1 MTVHS
6 PLLRAAALGR
16 PVRGRLVGGAVLSA
30 VALGAAVALMATSG
44 YLISR
49 ASQRPEIL
57 TLTVAIVGVRF
68 FALLRAVAR
77 YAERL
82 VTHDA
87 ALRVLVEARVA
98 FLRRILRMPAGAL
111 PRDGDVL
118 SRAVADVD
126 RLQHLFIRA
135 LAPPVVAAAVI
146 AGTAG
151 AAWLMLPAGG
161 AVVLSLLAATAVLV
175 PMLSVA
181 VTRRAQ
187 RRQAAARGLL
197 ATEVT
202 EAVAAAPE
210 LVAWGRG
217 DDQAARVAAA
227 DGALQRLVVRDA
239 LGAALAAS
247 VGTAAAGMTVVA
259 LLLVGVPAVA
269 DGSLAPVL
277 LASLALMG
285 LAAFEA
291 VNALPA
297 AAQGMAGT
305 AAAAARLQDLGSSP
319 APAAGTLASPRG
331 PISVALDGAVAAPA
345 PGAPPAVRGATLRI
359 GPGERV
365 ALVGPSGC
373 GKSTLAR
380 MLAGLV
386 PVAAGTATVDGRPL
400 GDLDPVALRDR
411 VRLCDQDAHLF
422 ATSIAENVRIGR
434 PDAGDGEIREVLG
447 RLGLG
452 PWVDALPEGPGTDV
466 GDDGSRVSGGQRQR
480 IAVARGLIARPDLL
494 VVDEPTSHLDD
505 AAAARFVDD
514 LLGAG
519 DGTAVLMTTHRLA
532 GLERFDRVLVMRDGV
547 IAEDGPPAHLER
559 AGGAYAAMLAAAR
572 EVDG

>member
-16 PVRGRLVGGAVLSA
+16 PVRGRLVAGVVLSA
-30 VALGAAVALMATSG
+30 LALGAAVALMGTSG

-49 ASQRPEIL
+49 AAEQPPVL
-57 TLTVAIVGVRF
+57 ALMVAIAGVRF

-87 ALRVLVEARVA
+87 ALRVLVEARVR
-98 FLRRILRMPAGAL
+98 FLRRVLRVLAGAL

-135 LAPPVVAAAVI
+135 LAPPVVAGIVI

-151 AAWLMLPAGG
+151 AAWIMLPAGG
-161 AVVLSLLAATAVLV
+161 AVVLTALAVTAVLV
-175 PMLSVA
+175 PILSVA
-181 VTRRAQ
+181 LTRRAQ
-187 RRQAAARGLL
+187 RRQAEARGTL

-202 EAVAAAPE
+202 EAVSAAQE

-217 DDQAARVAAA
+217 DDQARRVDAA

-239 LGAALAAS
+239 LGGSIAAA
-247 VGTAAAGMTVVA
+247 VGTAAAGMTAVA
-259 LLLVGVPAVA
+259 LLMVGVPAVA

-277 LASLALMG
+277 LASLALMA
-285 LAAFEA
+285 LASFES

-297 AAQGMAGT
+297 TAQGMAGT
-305 AAAAARLQDLGSSP
+305 AAAARRLEDLADDD
-319 APAAGTLASPRG
+319 APPAGTRPSPRG
-331 PISVALDGAVAAPA
+331 PLHLSLAGAVAAPA
-345 PGAPPAVRGATLRI
+345 PGAPSAVRGVTLRI

-365 ALVGPSGC
+365 ALVGPSGS

-386 PVAAGTATVDGRPL
+386 PVDAGEVLVDDVPL
-400 GDLDPVALRDR
+400 RDLDPAALRER

-422 ATSIAENVRIGR
+422 ATSVAENVRIGR
-434 PDAGDGEIREVLG
+434 PAASDDEVREVLD

-452 PWVDALPEGPGTDV
+452 PWLDGLPDGLGTDV
-466 GDDGSRVSGGQRQR
+466 GDDGARTSGGQRQR
-480 IAVARGLIARPDLL
+480 IAVARGLLANPDLL

-519 DGTAVLMTTHRLA
+519 DGASVLMTTHRLT
-532 GLERFDRVLVMRDGV
+532 GLERFDRVVVMRDGG
-547 IAEDGPPAHLER
+547 IAEEGPPAILAA
-559 AGGAYAAMLAAAR
+559 AGGPYAAMLAAAR
-572 EVDG
+572 AVDG